1 MAAEQAPY
9 TAALR
14 KLLLR
19 GAGNGQSTETLAFI
33 LGINPRQV
41 RKQVDALI
49 EEGVCVCAHPD
60 TGYFIAEDWAEV
72 DRTYEF
78 LRHRGLCSLHKAAQ
92 LRDAF
97 ANEHYPQQPLEIP
110 A

>member
-1 MAAEQAPY
+1 MPTDKPSY
-9 TAALR
+9 TSGLR
-14 KLLLR
+14 KALKR
-19 GAGNGQSTETLAFI
+19 GAGNGQSAESLAFI
-33 LGINPRQV
+33 LDLNPRQI

-49 EEGVCVCAHPD
+49 EEGLCVCAHPD
-60 TGYFIAEDWAEV
+60 FGYFIAEDWAEV

-78 LRHRGLCSLHKAAQ
+78 LRQRGLCSLHKAAL

-97 ANEHYPQQPLEIP
+97 ANQQYPQYPLETP

>member
-1 MAAEQAPY
+1 MPEQAPY

-14 KLLLR
+14 KLLNR
-19 GAGNGQSTETLAFI
+19 GAGNGQSAETLAYI
-33 LGINPRQV
+33 LDINPRQV

-49 EEGVCVCAHPD
+49 DEGVCVCAHPD

-92 LRDAF
+92 PRDAF
-97 ANEHYPQQPLEIP
+97 ANEHYPQRPLEIP

>member
-1 MAAEQAPY
+1 MPEQAPY

-14 KLLLR
+14 KLLKR
-19 GAGNGQSTETLAFI
+19 GAGNGQSAETLAFV
-33 LGINPRQV
+33 LGINPRQL

-72 DRTYEF
+72 DTTYEF
-78 LRHRGLCSLHKAAQ
+78 LRRRGLCSLHKAAA
-92 LRDAF
+92 LRNCFAEEAF
-97 ANEHYPQQPLEIP
+97 PQYPLEIP

>member
-1 MAAEQAPY
+1 MPEQAHY
-9 TAALR
+9 TTALR
-14 KLLLR
+14 KLLKR
-19 GAGNGQSTETLAFI
+19 GAGHGQSAESLAFV
-33 LGINPRQV
+33 LGVTPRQI

-60 TGYFIAEDWAEV
+60 WGYFIAEDWAEV

-78 LRHRGLCSLHKAAQ
+78 HHQRGLCSLHKAAQ
-92 LRDAF
+92 LRNAF
-97 ANEHYPQQPLEIP
+97 ANQQYPQRPLEIP

>member
-1 MAAEQAPY
+1 MPAEPTTY

-14 KLLLR
+14 KLLKR
-19 GAGNGQSTETLAFI
+19 GAGNGQSVETLAY
-33 LGINPRQV
+33 LLAVNPRQV

-49 EEGVCVCAHPD
+49 EEGLCVCAHPA

-72 DRTYEF
+72 DATYEF
-78 LRHRGLCSLHKAAQ
+78 LRHRGLCSLHKAAL
-92 LRDAF
+92 LRNAF
-97 ANEHYPQQPLEIP
+97 AANEYPQYPLEIP

>member
-19 GAGNGQSTETLAFI
+19 GAGNGQSVETLAFI

-49 EEGVCVCAHPD
+49 DAGVCVCAHPE

-97 ANEHYPQQPLEIP
+97 VNEHYPQQPLEIP